1 MDGMAAD
8 KIPNVRYPGGWND
21 GGQDSGCD
29 ISGWNVGRKEFR
41 MGDIRVECQGG
52 RIPDVRHP
60 DKVER
65 WPDRIPEVR
74 RPGGMSEN
82 FCLGGM
88 NDATY
93 RKGLSARL
101 RERESCGSF

>member
-1 MDGMAAD
+1 MRHPD
-8 KIPNVRYPGGWND
+8 KVEHWPDRIPGVRHLE
-21 GGQDSGCD
+21 
-29 ISGWNVGRKEFR
+29 K
-41 MGDIRVECQGG
+41 VEYRSD

-65 WPDRIPEVR
+65 WLDRIPEVR